1 MSEPESRRGQSGQ
14 QGQSKNQQFVAL
26 NRFRREHLRVD
37 VYLVSG
43 IRLTGRIKSF
53 DQYTMLLETGEGD
66 AVVYHHAVSS
76 IGRSMPRPKR
86 APRDG
91 PREFGARPPMQRGF
105 GRDTHGA
112 YDARGNE
119 SSEEPVGDRD
129 DRPAERPRP
138 GAAPDVVVIRRRSRL
153 IPSSGS

>member
-1 MSEPESRRGQSGQ
+1 MGESGSNRGHSGQ
-14 QGQSKNQQFVAL
+14 VSESKNQQFVTL

-43 IRLTGRIKSF
+43 IRLSGRIKSF

-76 IGRSMPRPKR
+76 IGRAMPKPRR

-91 PREFGARPPMQRGF
+91 QREFGSRPPMRREVA
-105 GRDTHGA
+105 RDV
-112 YDARGNE
+112 D
-119 SSEEPVGDRD
+119 EPPGGDRD
-129 DRPAERPRP
+129 ERPPARP
-138 GAAPDVVVIRRRSRL
+138 QGPAPDVVVIRRRSRL
-153 IPSSGS
+153 IPDA